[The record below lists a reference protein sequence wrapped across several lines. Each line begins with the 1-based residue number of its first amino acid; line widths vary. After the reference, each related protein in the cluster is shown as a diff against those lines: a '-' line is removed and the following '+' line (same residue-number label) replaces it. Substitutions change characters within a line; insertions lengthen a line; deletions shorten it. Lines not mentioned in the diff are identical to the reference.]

1 MGYRNSINDPFF
13 FFNKEKLY
21 DGSWRETIILDLHR
35 RRLNAMVWQRH
46 RDPFARM
53 VKILFALTELGVG
66 AKATAESSGLSTIR
80 ISLHVKGK
88 GFVPVKE
95 VRERNTVCV
104 VHK

>member
-1 MGYRNSINDPFF
+1 
-13 FFNKEKLY
+13 
-21 DGSWRETIILDLHR
+21 
-35 RRLNAMVWQRH
+35 
-46 RDPFARM
+46 M